1 MMPLLWLS
9 STFIAG
15 LLLGSILKAPWPV
28 WLGAIAASILAA
40 FVESLWSKNNKAN
53 TRYRQWRQ
61 VCPLP
66 LGVVLAFFF
75 AGMLHYPA
83 PPQWTPQ
90 DLAYYNDAGS
100 VTLVAHIAAMPE
112 EDGRTTRVLLDM
124 EQLIPSSGVAQSLHG
139 QALADLSG
147 SKDWQYGDELQITG
161 EPQTPPTDETF
172 SYRDYLQRRDIYT
185 LLDVSQVKLIESN
198 HGNLFWSLLYKLRQ
212 NAYTVIDRT
221 MPQPEAALMSGILLG
236 IDKDIPDDLTNAFQA
251 TGTAH
256 IIAISG
262 FNISIIAGLFFWLF
276 SRLFGRWKAAGLSFL
291 GVILYTL
298 MVGAGASVV
307 RAAIMGSMAI
317 LGKQIGRRGAGVNTL
332 AFTAAVMCAF
342 DPYLPWDA
350 SFQLS
355 FMATLGLVLFADP
368 MQEWFTGLLAKHL
381 PAGIVQS
388 IAGPVGD
395 FVLLTLAAQITTLPV
410 ILLQFQRVSLSAL
423 IANPLVLPPQALLM
437 VLGGLAVIAGMIFL
451 PLGQLLAW
459 LVWPLAAYT
468 DRMVVLL
475 SQLHWDIS
483 TGAPN
488 LWLVI
493 GIFALLLLGWLFRN
507 RLRGWLTAG
516 VLTVGLGLAVV
527 LVWRGV
533 LAAPDS
539 QLHLTLAGIEDGQA
553 ILIQTP
559 GGNAILLNGSAHSNL
574 LASFLDQRLS
584 PFRRQLDGLVITGPQ
599 VNALSGLSG
608 VAEHLPIDQLYWGA
622 AVPSD
627 WSLRQ
632 LETSTRQ
639 QNGSSR
645 LLSVGQAWA
654 LDQNVS
660 LRILIDDKNG
670 TALLLEYSGFRVL
683 IPGGVALE
691 TLQVQA
697 GDELQNVSVLI
708 LDNADVQSTPAQAWE
723 SLAIPAVLWNETDS
737 PAPINRWTG
746 TDTRGWIHVTTD
758 GRQMQIS
765 SQKAPEH

>member
-9 STFIAG
+9 ITFFAG
-15 LLLGSILKAPWPV
+15 LVLGSVVNASWLI
-28 WLGAIAASILAA
+28 WLGAIIVSILLAISE
-40 FVESLWSKNNKAN
+40 FLWSKNKKAN
-53 TRYRQWRQ
+53 ARYRQWRQ

-75 AGMLHYPA
+75 IGLIRYPA
-83 PPQWTPQ
+83 MPQWTPQ

-112 EDGRTTRVLLDM
+112 EDGRTTRVLLEM
-124 EQLIPSSGVAQSLHG
+124 EQLIPSNGIPQPLHG
-139 QALADLSG
+139 QVLADLSG
-147 SKDWQYGDELQITG
+147 STAWQYGDQLRITG
-161 EPQTPPTDETF
+161 NPQTPSSDETF
-172 SYRDYLQRRDIYT
+172 SYKDYLQRRDIYT
-185 LLDVSQVKLIESN
+185 LLDVSQVKLLESN
-198 HGNLFWSLLYKLRQ
+198 RGNLFWSLLYKLRQ
-212 NAYTVIDRT
+212 SAYSVIDRT
-221 MPQPEAALMSGILLG
+221 VPQPEAALMSGILLG
-236 IDKDIPDDLTNAFQA
+236 IDKDLPDDLTNAFQA

-276 SRLFGRWKAAGLSFL
+276 SRFMSRWKASGFSIL

-298 MVGAGASVV
+298 LVGAGAAVV

-317 LGKQIGRRGAGVNTL
+317 LGRQIGRRGASLNTL

-368 MQEWFTGLLAKHL
+368 MQEWFTKLLAKRL
-381 PAGIVQS
+381 PAGMVQN

-410 ILLQFQRVSLSAL
+410 ILLQFRRLSLSAL
-423 IANPLVLPPQALLM
+423 IANPLVLPPQSLLM
-437 VLGGLAVIAGMIFL
+437 VLGGLAVIAGMVFL

-459 LVWPLAAYT
+459 LAWPLAAYT

-488 LWLVI
+488 FWLVMS
-493 GIFALLLLGWLFRN
+493 IFALLLLGWMFRN

-516 VLTVGLGLAVV
+516 VLLVGLGLAVV

-533 LAAPDS
+533 LAAPDR
-539 QLHLTLAGIEDGQA
+539 QLHFTLAGIEDGQA

-559 GGNAILLNGSAHSNL
+559 GGNAILINGSEHSNL
-574 LASFLDQRLS
+574 LAGFLDQRLS
-584 PFRRQLDGLVITGPQ
+584 PFHRQLDGLILTGTN
-599 VNALSGLSG
+599 VTTLSGLSG

-632 LETSTRQ
+632 LESSTRQ
-639 QNGSSR
+639 QSGSSQ
-645 LLSVGQAWA
+645 LLAAGQAWA
-654 LDQNVS
+654 LDRDVT
-660 LRILIDDKNG
+660 LRVLANDDDG
-670 TALLLEYSGFRVL
+670 TALLLEYPGFRIL
-683 IPGGVALE
+683 IPGGASLE
-691 TLQVQA
+691 TLQAQA
-697 GDELQNVSVLI
+697 DDELQNVDVLV
-708 LDNADVQSTPAQAWE
+708 LDSTDLQSTPAHSWE
-723 SLAIPAVLWNETDS
+723 RLAVPVVLWNEADS
-737 PAPINRWTG
+737 PAPVERWVG
-746 TDTRGWIHVTTD
+746 TDTNGWIHVSTD
-758 GRQMQIS
+758 SRQMQIS
-765 SQKAPEH
+765 VQNDPIR